1 MLSMLALAQSGF
13 NWLGLVVTLVVLA
26 VVWVVVRTLLKITLK
41 IFAIGCLGMLILS
54 GIAFVLLY
62 GK

>member
-1 MLSMLALAQSGF
+1 MLFMPALAEGSF

-26 VVWVVVRTLLKITLK
+26 IIWVVVRTLLKITLK
-41 IFAIGCLGMLILS
+41 IFAIGCLGILILS
-54 GIAFVLLY
+54 GLAFVLFY